1 MGDFQRKMKC
11 PKCQT
16 ENKEN
21 VTQCK
26 KCGTKL
32 IIESPKNKY
41 YALGI
46 SIVLGF
52 FTLCGAGQLYLNQ
65 FKRAAI
71 EIIIGLVS
79 YGLTLLGGYVSEIFN
94 LVLVIWYIYTC
105 YDTYKCAEAI
115 NEDKPLPKLLGTN
128 IQ

>member
-11 PKCQT
+11 PKCH
-16 ENKEN
+16 
-21 VTQCK
+21 
-26 KCGTKL
+26 TKL

-94 LVLVIWYIYTC
+94 LLLVIWYIYTC